1 MLYLPEKLLQWLLC
15 PAHWSCTRHSWPTPL
30 KRTLPVVKCVWGY
43 LVLAFGMIVKCK
55 WISRAFSPKPASFTG
70 DHRRVRRIRRAVPMV
85 CSLQQREW
93 APFSLPIEAK
103 REIMTIRQA
112 STTAERRPPPLP
124 RPSGSKRQALPPLLF
139 GEQRH
144 HLQFYLFVTHST
156 YLPMEATELQTRQ
169 AVHCAPPWNAAAR
182 RQCER
187 LRCTTACCT
196 AAA

>member
-1 MLYLPEKLLQWLLC
+1 MCLELLYLPEKLLQWLLC

-55 WISRAFSPKPASFTG
+55 WISRAFSPKPASFTAQWSPG
-70 DHRRVRRIRRAVPMV
+70 TMV

-112 STTAERRPPPLP
+112 STTAAAAAAATAQP
-124 RPSGSKRQALPPLLF
+124 RPSGSKRQALPPQLLF

-169 AVHCAPPWNAAAR
+169 ANAAVR
-182 RQCER
+182 RAAPSMRTIAMYYC
-187 LRCTTACCT
+187 LLYRC
-196 AAA
+196 AAAAA